1 MKKYRVR
8 IVTKPFNHPLNIE
21 YSQDELLDKSE
32 FLKLKRRI
40 RKYMKNNYKISILSG
55 QKEPLLL
62 SEKLHDHINKI
73 KLFFSIKKTITQM
86 QEENTKREYIQN
98 KYFWFFI
105 IVSAIIGSTI
115 TVVVTKYF

>member
-40 RKYMKNNYKISILSG
+40 RKDRKNNYKISILSG

-73 KLFFSIKKTITQM
+73 KLFF
-86 QEENTKREYIQN
+86 
-98 KYFWFFI
+98 
-105 IVSAIIGSTI
+105 
-115 TVVVTKYF
+115 